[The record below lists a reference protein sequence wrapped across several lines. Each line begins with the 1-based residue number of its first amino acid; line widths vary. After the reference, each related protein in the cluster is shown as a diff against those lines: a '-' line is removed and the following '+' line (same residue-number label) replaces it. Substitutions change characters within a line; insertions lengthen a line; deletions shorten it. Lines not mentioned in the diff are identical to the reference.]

1 MPADDRPSRHA
12 GGHRADRI
20 DRLRAF
26 VTVAELGSFTRAAH
40 KLEWPRASISLA
52 IQRLEKAIGTRL
64 LNRSTR
70 QVHLTHDGERLLDR
84 ARHLIEEN
92 ERLER
97 MFLPPHLEL
106 SGRLTVDVPS
116 RVGRRLLTPALPG
129 WLAQHANLQLEL
141 RATDRPVDLIAE
153 GIDCAVRFG
162 PLQDS
167 ALVVQRLGQ
176 VNIVNCASREY
187 LARHGV
193 PHTLDQLLT
202 QAHRLVGYAASE
214 TGTSDASTFDYHS
227 EGASQHL
234 ELPCQVRVNSAE
246 NYIACCEA
254 GLGIIQ
260 VPRYDVLDQLRDGTL
275 VELLPTFTAEPLDV
289 SILYPHRQNR
299 SPRVDAFVAWF
310 RELMCPH
317 LEPNDGD
324 TAHQR
329 RSPAGTH
336 IAPMGFSM
344 VRNETGSVFGMFV
357 RADHE
362 GRGVGRLLLERAD
375 RIYSLN

>member
-1 MPADDRPSRHA
+1 MVTPTLPSDYRSSRHP
-12 GGHRADRI
+12 GGQRADRI

-40 KLEWPRASISLA
+40 KLEWPRASVSLA
-52 IQRLEKAIGTRL
+52 IQRLEKAVGARL

-70 QVHLTHDGERLLDR
+70 QVHLTHDGERLLNR

-92 ERLER
+92 DRLES
-97 MFLPPHLEL
+97 MFLPPHLKL

-116 RVGRRLLTPALPG
+116 RVGRRLLAPALPG
-129 WLAQHANLQLEL
+129 WLAQHVNLQLQL
-141 RATDRPVDLIAE
+141 QATDRPVDLIAE

-167 ALVVQRLGQ
+167 TLVVQRLGQ
-176 VNIVNCASREY
+176 VDIVNCASREY
-187 LARHGV
+187 LSRHGV
-193 PHTLDQLLT
+193 PHTPDQLLT

-214 TGTSDASTFDYHS
+214 TATSDSNTFDYRS
-227 EGASQHL
+227 EGVLQRL
-234 ELPCQVRVNSAE
+234 ELPCQVLVNSAE

-260 VPRYDVLDQLRDGTL
+260 VPRYDVLAQLRDGTL
-275 VELLPTFTAEPLDV
+275 VELLPAFTAEPLDV

-299 SPRVDAFVAWF
+299 PPRVDAFIAWF

-317 LEPNDGD
+317 LEPDDGG
-324 TAHQR
+324 ACNRPQ
-329 RSPAGTH
+329 
-336 IAPMGFSM
+336 
-344 VRNETGSVFGMFV
+344 
-357 RADHE
+357 
-362 GRGVGRLLLERAD
+362 
-375 RIYSLN
+375 